1 LELTKTRKQEVVKTG
16 TLNRLTRRTTMQ
28 EPSLTQTTKEKL
40 QTARRVMTISRQL
53 RKKTINRGSI
63 QFLKT
68 K

>member
-1 LELTKTRKQEVVKTG
+1 MELTKTRKQEVVKTG